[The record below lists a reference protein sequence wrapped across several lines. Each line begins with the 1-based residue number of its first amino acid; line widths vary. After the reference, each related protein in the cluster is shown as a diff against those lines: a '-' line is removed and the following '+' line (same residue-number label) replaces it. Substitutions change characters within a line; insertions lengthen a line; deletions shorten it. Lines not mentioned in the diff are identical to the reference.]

1 VVRIPKTVRLLLELL
16 VAVVVLVAAGVLAA
30 HAHLGWGA
38 ALTVLALPVARLFG
52 IVVIDPLDLR
62 LRRRA

>member
-16 VAVVVLVAAGVLAA
+16 VAVGLLAAAGVLAA
-30 HAHLGWGA
+30 HAYLGWGA

-52 IVVIDPLDLR
+52 IAVIDPLDLR
-62 LRRRA
+62 LRRSR